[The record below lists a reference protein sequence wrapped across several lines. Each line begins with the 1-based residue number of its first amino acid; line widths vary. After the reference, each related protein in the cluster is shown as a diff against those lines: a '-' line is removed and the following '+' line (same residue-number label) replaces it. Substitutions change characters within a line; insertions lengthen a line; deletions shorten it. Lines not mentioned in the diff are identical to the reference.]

1 MGQKVNP
8 IGLRVTVEKD
18 WRSRWF
24 SRKKDFGTILIED
37 LAIRDR
43 VKKGL
48 ENAAVSDVIIE
59 RYANRVRV
67 NIHSARPGVII
78 GRKGQ
83 DIEKIRTDL
92 STMTGKEIYV
102 EIHEV
107 KSPDSNAQLVA
118 ENICSQLER
127 RVSFRRAMKR
137 AMKVAMDMGVNGIK
151 IRASGRLGGAEL
163 SRVEWYK
170 EGTVPLHTLRAN
182 ISYGFAE
189 ASTTAGRIGLKV
201 WICKP
206 REEPKAPRGKGQK

>member
-8 IGLRVTVEKD
+8 IGMRVTVEKD

-24 SRKKDFGTILIED
+24 SRKKDFGTVLIED

-107 KSPDSNAQLVA
+107 KSPDTNAQLVA

-137 AMKVAMDMGVNGIK
+137 AMKVAMDMGVMGIK
-151 IRASGRLGGAEL
+151 VRASGRLGGAEL

-206 REEPKAPRGKGQK
+206 REEPKAPRGKGRK

>member
-67 NIHSARPGVII
+67 NIHSARPGVI